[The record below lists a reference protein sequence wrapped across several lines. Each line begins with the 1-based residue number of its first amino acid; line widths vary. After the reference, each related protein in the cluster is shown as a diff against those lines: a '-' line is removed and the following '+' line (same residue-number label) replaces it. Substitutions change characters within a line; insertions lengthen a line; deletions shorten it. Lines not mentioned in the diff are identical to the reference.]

1 LKHEASDERVR
12 GVSDLSGLRIDGRV
26 AVPADPDWDQARL
39 AWNLAADQRPT
50 AVAFVE
56 NAADVA
62 KTLAFA
68 AAHELKVA
76 AQGTG
81 HGAVAL
87 RSLEETIL
95 IKTERMRGIEVDGA
109 ARTARVE
116 AGALVLELS
125 QAAQAHGL
133 SSLPGSSPDVGVTGY
148 TLGGGLSW
156 LGRRYGFACNRVRA
170 IELVTADGEARA
182 VDGENE
188 PDLFWALRG
197 GGGDYAVV
205 TALHLDLVPVA
216 EAYAGA
222 LLYPAAVGA
231 KGVRA
236 YRDWAA
242 AVGDDVTSVV
252 RFIRP
257 PDVPDVPE
265 PLRGT
270 PLLTIDGA
278 CIGSQADGEA
288 AFGPLL
294 ERLGEPMMSTL
305 GQIPAEG
312 LCRIHMDPEQPVP
325 GLGHHTAIRELND
338 EAVDAFAEL
347 GDPESSPLLL
357 TELRQLGGAL
367 GRPDPEGGALSH
379 LDADFVM
386 LGIGMP
392 MTPELRQAIEGRLD
406 RFDEA
411 MAPWLA
417 DDGYFNFAER
427 PCDADAILPAE
438 TCGRLGEVKRRW
450 DPDGTIVA
458 NHAVSLDPAV

>member
-1 LKHEASDERVR
+1 MSDFSE
-12 GVSDLSGLRIDGRV
+12 LRIDGRL
-26 AVPADPDWDQARL
+26 AIPGDSDWDQARA
-39 AWNLAADQRPT
+39 AWNLAADQRPS

-56 NAADVA
+56 SAEDVA
-62 KTLAFA
+62 RTVRFA
-68 AAHELKVA
+68 AENDLKVA

-87 RSLEETIL
+87 APLDETIL
-95 IKTERMRGIEVDGA
+95 IKTERLRGIEVDPD
-109 ARTARVE
+109 ARIARVA
-116 AGALVLELS
+116 AGVLVLELS

-133 SSLPGSSPDVGVTGY
+133 SSLPGSSPDVGVTGF

-170 IELVTADGEARA
+170 IELVGADGEART
-182 VDGENE
+182 VDAENE

-205 TALHLDLVPVA
+205 TALHLDLVPVSDV
-216 EAYAGA
+216 YAGA

-231 KGVRA
+231 EAVRT

-242 AVGDDVTSVV
+242 NLGDDVTSVV
-252 RFIRP
+252 RFLRP

-265 PLRGT
+265 PLRNT

-278 CIGSQADGEA
+278 CIGGQADGEA
-288 AFGPLL
+288 TFGSLI
-294 ERLGEPMMSTL
+294 EALGEPMMSTL
-305 GQIPAEG
+305 GQIPAED

-325 GLGHHTAIRELND
+325 GLGHHTVVRELPD
-338 EAVDAFAEL
+338 EAIDAFFEL
-347 GDPESSPLLL
+347 GDPERSPLLL

-367 GRPDPEGGALSH
+367 GRPDESGGALSH
-379 LDADFVM
+379 LDAAFVM

-392 MTPELRQAIEGRLD
+392 MTPELGQAIESHLD

-411 MAPWLA
+411 MAPWIA
-417 DDGYFNFAER
+417 EGGYFNFAER
-427 PCDADAILPAE
+427 PCDADAILPAD
-438 TCGRLGEVKRRW
+438 TCARLSEVKRRW
-450 DPDGTIVA
+450 DPDGVIVA
-458 NHAVSLDPAV
+458 NHVVSLDPAV